1 MTASAITATLTRL
14 GTALKCTTQFP
25 SRAWQVL
32 RSLSGDDAYERY
44 VEHLREHHSES
55 VPLDRR
61 AFYLREQER
70 RFNDGPT
77 SCC

>member
-1 MTASAITATLTRL
+1 MTKRSFAATLTRL
-14 GTALKCTTQFP
+14 GSALRRTTVLP
-25 SRAWQVL
+25 ARAWQVL

-44 VEHLREHHSES
+44 LEHARAHHGES
-55 VPLDRR
+55 SPLDRR

-70 RFNDGPT
+70 RFSGGPT

>member
-1 MTASAITATLTRL
+1 MTVPTFTTGLNRLSA
-14 GTALKCTTQFP
+14 ALRRTTGLP
-25 SRAWQVL
+25 ARAWQVL

-44 VEHLREHHSES
+44 LEHARAHHGES
-55 VPLDRR
+55 SPLDRR

-70 RFNDGPT
+70 RFSGGPT

>member
-1 MTASAITATLTRL
+1 MTAPVSTAMTRL
-14 GTALKCTTQFP
+14 GRALRRTTSLP
-25 SRAWQVL
+25 ARAWRAL

-44 VEHLREHHSES
+44 LQHLHEHHDGSAA
-55 VPLDRR
+55 LDRR

-70 RFNDGPT
+70 RFNGGPT